1 MTTGSSKSR
10 EGQSDAVKN
19 CAESV
24 KAEHPDLTKS
34 QAFAI
39 CQSMENEGELSAGD
53 VYAGIHEL
61 DIDDE
66 VDDAV
71 LEDLKQRRNHA
82 AGDAG
87 VRLLKSDFDA
97 PGPVERVEQEGDA
110 VSYGNLLVI
119 GPGEWTDSAQEETIY
134 YSPEAIHGLADD
146 AEERVVDTS
155 VNVNHEHTDQL
166 KQVGSFDPDSLETD
180 EQGNLYG
187 DVTLHGRTQASEDAI
202 GLMDLALESDGEQ
215 GAGGLSVEIP
225 LEGERTEWD
234 RDRGMEKMVA
244 FNLGGLSIVTESASE
259 PAAFDQQFQKRAVA
273 MAAADDASV
282 RVMHR
287 ASGQTDLNGQRP
299 GETMELEE
307 ALTTLAQEDAVT
319 INVEG
324 DNLDD
329 EDEGEDVREQQDGD
343 EMELVQDI
351 IERAES
357 EGFETGERTAAELID
372 FVGNNMDLSEEE
384 LQAIED
390 VADAYLQAEEAE
402 SLDATP
408 AERLLDFVRE
418 QGGEPDDEEGDEE
431 GDEEEAGEGE
441 EAEMQDELSEIQD
454 ELRELREEK
463 TDLEER
469 LETIEDEPQKPRS
482 LRENASPDEDEDEG
496 VRTPAAGRVQR
507 NGDFISR

>member
-1 MTTGSSKSR
+1 MT
-10 EGQSDAVKN
+10 DADTASEPKFGIRFL
-19 CAESV
+19 ES
-24 KAEHPDLTKS
+24 
-34 QAFAI
+34 
-39 CQSMENEGELSAGD
+39 N
-53 VYAGIHEL
+53 
-61 DIDDE
+61 
-66 VDDAV
+66 
-71 LEDLKQRRNHA
+71 
-82 AGDAG
+82 
-87 VRLLKSDFDA
+87 FDA

-110 VSYGNLLVI
+110 VSYQNLLLI

-155 VNVNHEHTDQL
+155 VNVNHENTDQL
-166 KQVGSFDPDSLETD
+166 KQVGSFDPESLETD
-180 EQGNLYG
+180 EHGHLYG

-225 LEGERTEWD
+225 MEGERTEWN
-234 RDRGMEKMVA
+234 RDRGMEEMVA
-244 FNLGGLSIVTESASE
+244 FNLGGLAIVTAAASE

-273 MAAADDASV
+273 MAADDDASV

-287 ASGQTDLNGQRP
+287 DESGQTDLNGQRP
-299 GETMELEE
+299 GETMKLEE
-307 ALTTLAQEDAVT
+307 ALTALAQEVGVT
-319 INVEG
+319 INVEAELDDITDELTTSDDGG
-324 DNLDD
+324 DDGGELEQTLDD

-372 FVGNNMDLSEEE
+372 FVGNNMDLDEEE

-418 QGGEPDDEEGDEE
+418 QGGEPDDEEDDEE

-463 TDLEER
+463 ADLEER
-469 LETIEDEPQKPRS
+469 LESIEDEPQKPRS